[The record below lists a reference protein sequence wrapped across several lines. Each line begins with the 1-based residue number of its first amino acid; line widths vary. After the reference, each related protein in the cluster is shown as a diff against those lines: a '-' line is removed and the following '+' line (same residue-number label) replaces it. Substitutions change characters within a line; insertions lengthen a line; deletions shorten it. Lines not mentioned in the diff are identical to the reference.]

1 LKIFVKVVKTGSRCY
16 HKLYLQVPTH
26 CLLLFAI
33 KSVDLLDSFK
43 IYTQEDFLYM
53 ENLRCEKAVEKKHN
67 GYNCAQAV
75 ACSFCKEASMDE
87 DTLKKIT
94 QGFGA
99 GLGTM
104 AGTCGAISGAA
115 VVAGL
120 INQDKAGTSQTV
132 RSVMN
137 QFKQQNGTV
146 ICKDLKG
153 VETGKVI
160 RSCDDCVRDAV
171 KFLEDA
177 LKSGN

>member
-1 LKIFVKVVKTGSRCY
+1 
-16 HKLYLQVPTH
+16 
-26 CLLLFAI
+26 
-33 KSVDLLDSFK
+33 
-43 IYTQEDFLYM
+43 M

-171 KFLEDA
+171 KFLENA
-177 LKSGN
+177 LKSENRCPEIFTIHKYQRKRSYARIMCIASFMISLINAPSSQLILYL

>member
-1 LKIFVKVVKTGSRCY
+1 MKIFVKVVKTGSRCY

-26 CLLLFAI
+26 CLLLFA
-33 KSVDLLDSFK
+33 SQAGDLLDSVK
-43 IYTQEDFLYM
+43 IYTQEDFIY
-53 ENLRCEKAVEKKHN
+53 EKAVEKKHN

-177 LKSGN
+177 LKSEN

>member
-1 LKIFVKVVKTGSRCY
+1 
-16 HKLYLQVPTH
+16 
-26 CLLLFAI
+26 
-33 KSVDLLDSFK
+33 
-43 IYTQEDFLYM
+43 M

-171 KFLEDA
+171 KFLENQKIDFRQIFTIHKYQHKRGYTPITCIA
-177 LKSGN
+177 SLNFKFPGSLLTLYQ

>member
-1 LKIFVKVVKTGSRCY
+1 
-16 HKLYLQVPTH
+16 
-26 CLLLFAI
+26 
-33 KSVDLLDSFK
+33 
-43 IYTQEDFLYM
+43 M

-177 LKSGN
+177 LKSEIDFRQIFTIHKYQRKRGYARVMCIASPFYSNLIVVFVSEAL

>member
-1 LKIFVKVVKTGSRCY
+1 MKQIKRIVVCALVILAAFFYAHIAKGNAVYDRQSDNSTYGIAENTGLVIEQKFV
-16 HKLYLQVPTH
+16 
-26 CLLLFAI
+26 
-33 KSVDLLDSFK
+33 
-43 IYTQEDFLYM
+43 
-53 ENLRCEKAVEKKHN
+53 
-67 GYNCAQAV
+67 
-75 ACSFCKEASMDE
+75 CKEASMDE

>member
-1 LKIFVKVVKTGSRCY
+1 MK
-16 HKLYLQVPTH
+16 
-26 CLLLFAI
+26 
-33 KSVDLLDSFK
+33 
-43 IYTQEDFLYM
+43 
-53 ENLRCEKAVEKKHN
+53 NLRCEKAVEKKHN

-160 RSCDDCVRDAV
+160 RSCDDCEQVV
-171 KFLEDA
+171 KVNYRYKINWELGA
-177 LKSGN
+177 LIKLIIKEAMHIIRA

>member
-1 LKIFVKVVKTGSRCY
+1 MK
-16 HKLYLQVPTH
+16 
-26 CLLLFAI
+26 
-33 KSVDLLDSFK
+33 
-43 IYTQEDFLYM
+43 
-53 ENLRCEKAVEKKHN
+53 NLRCEKAVEKKHN

-137 QFKQQNGTV
+137 QFKQQNGTPAHLSGLLYKYDSFSSL
-146 ICKDLKG
+146 CKIPQPLQQQL
-153 VETGKVI
+153 
-160 RSCDDCVRDAV
+160 SPP
-171 KFLEDA
+171 L
-177 LKSGN
+177 

>member
-1 LKIFVKVVKTGSRCY
+1 MVNSKSDK
-16 HKLYLQVPTH
+16 
-26 CLLLFAI
+26 AI
-33 KSVDLLDSFK
+33 
-43 IYTQEDFLYM
+43 
-53 ENLRCEKAVEKKHN
+53 EKKHN

-75 ACSFCKEASMDE
+75 ACSFCEEAHMDE
-87 DTLKKIT
+87 ETLFNLT

-99 GLGTM
+99 GFGTM
-104 AGTCGAISGAA
+104 DGTCGAISGAA

-120 INQDKAGTSQTV
+120 VNQNRMGTSKDV
-132 RSVMN
+132 RSIMN

-171 KFLEDA
+171 KFLEDV
-177 LKSGN
+177 LNQED

>member
-1 LKIFVKVVKTGSRCY
+1 
-16 HKLYLQVPTH
+16 
-26 CLLLFAI
+26 
-33 KSVDLLDSFK
+33 
-43 IYTQEDFLYM
+43 M
-53 ENLRCEKAVEKKHN
+53 ENSRCEKAVEKKHN

-75 ACSFCKEASMDE
+75 ACSFCNEVSMDE

-115 VVAGL
+115 VIAGL
-120 INQDKAGTSQTV
+120 VNQDKAGTSQTV

-153 VETGKVI
+153 VETGKVL

-177 LKSGN
+177 LKSEN

>member
-1 LKIFVKVVKTGSRCY
+1 
-16 HKLYLQVPTH
+16 
-26 CLLLFAI
+26 
-33 KSVDLLDSFK
+33 
-43 IYTQEDFLYM
+43 M

-137 QFKQQNGTV
+137 QFK
-146 ICKDLKG
+146 L
-153 VETGKVI
+153 
-160 RSCDDCVRDAV
+160 
-171 KFLEDA
+171 
-177 LKSGN
+177 

>member
-1 LKIFVKVVKTGSRCY
+1 
-16 HKLYLQVPTH
+16 
-26 CLLLFAI
+26 
-33 KSVDLLDSFK
+33 
-43 IYTQEDFLYM
+43 M

-104 AGTCGAISGAA
+104 AVHAEQSSGAA

-120 INQDKAGTSQTV
+120 ITRT
-132 RSVMN
+132 
-137 QFKQQNGTV
+137 KQEP
-146 ICKDLKG
+146 L
-153 VETGKVI
+153 
-160 RSCDDCVRDAV
+160 RLS
-171 KFLEDA
+171 A
-177 LKSGN
+177 LS

>member
-1 LKIFVKVVKTGSRCY
+1 MSTKV
-16 HKLYLQVPTH
+16 
-26 CLLLFAI
+26 
-33 KSVDLLDSFK
+33 
-43 IYTQEDFLYM
+43 
-53 ENLRCEKAVEKKHN
+53 EKALELHGK

-75 ACSFCKEASMDE
+75 ACSFCNEVSMDE

-146 ICKDLKG
+146 ICKDLKLSL
-153 VETGKVI
+153 I
-160 RSCDDCVRDAV
+160 HI
-171 KFLEDA
+171 
-177 LKSGN
+177 

>member
-1 LKIFVKVVKTGSRCY
+1 
-16 HKLYLQVPTH
+16 
-26 CLLLFAI
+26 
-33 KSVDLLDSFK
+33 
-43 IYTQEDFLYM
+43 M

-171 KFLEDA
+171 TFLENA
-177 LKSGN
+177 LKHTPVYNFINDRLVDESAVLRPLSWHLILYVFRY